1 MTFGPLR
8 GLEQDAIASYGS
20 KVGDLAIYR
29 ILYASIVLLSEVPV
43 ASWLPLAPKAFFYP
57 PLGPAALFTG
67 TPPASV
73 LLGLNVLLVVFVAM
87 LIVGWKTTLASVGTG
102 LTLLILKAWAY
113 SLGKIDHDVFM
124 VIVPLLLA
132 FSGWGRAL
140 SIDAR
145 HRPPPGNAPVAQL
158 PLALLALVVGFAMFT
173 AGWAKI
179 TSGWLDPSMHAT
191 YGHLAKN
198 YFFTGR
204 ETFAGRLALQVDSG
218 WFWKAGD
225 WSAVALEMGFLFG
238 AVHRRSFR
246 VWMAFATLFH
256 LGVLLLFDIPF
267 PTNPL
272 TYAAFVGWTAVPA
285 FRSVHFERHASARSW
300 WLAFMAAV
308 ALGSG
313 ATLRGQSIA
322 NSLHLPFEELLVWA
336 GAAGGLWYLGW
347 TLLKPRAYHGSERL
361 LVE

>member
-1 MTFGPLR
+1 MTLGSLR
-8 GLEQDAIASYGS
+8 VFERDAFASYGS

-29 ILYASIVLLSEVPV
+29 VLYASIVLLSEVPV
-43 ASWLPLAPKAFFYP
+43 ASWLPLAPKAFFFP
-57 PLGPAALFTG
+57 PLGPAAFFTG

-73 LLGLNVLLVVFVAM
+73 LLGLNVLLVIFAAM
-87 LIVGWKTTLASVGTG
+87 LIVGWRTTLASMGTG

-113 SLGKIDHDVFM
+113 SLGKIDHDIFLV
-124 VIVPLLLA
+124 VVPLLLA

-145 HRPPPGNAPVAQL
+145 RLPPPEDAPVAQL

-173 AGWAKI
+173 AGWAKV
-179 TSGWLDPSMHAT
+179 TSGWLDPSVPAT

-198 YFFTGR
+198 FFFTGR
-204 ETFAGRLALQVDSG
+204 ETFAGRMALQVDSG

-225 WSAVALEMGFLFG
+225 WAAVTLELGFLFA
-238 AVHRRSFR
+238 AVHRRSLC
-246 VWMAFATLFH
+246 VWMALATLFH

-272 TYAAFVGWTAVPA
+272 TYAAFVGYTAVPA
-285 FRSVHFERHASARSW
+285 FRSLHLEGRASARSW
-300 WLAFMAAV
+300 WLVLAAAV
-308 ALGSG
+308 ALGSV

-322 NSLHLPFEELLVWA
+322 NALRLPLEDVIVWA

-347 TLLKPRAYHGSERL
+347 TLLKRRAYHAREL
-361 LVE
+361 PLVE

>member
-1 MTFGPLR
+1 MTLGFLR
-8 GLEQDAIASYGS
+8 VFERDAFASYGS
-20 KVGDLAIYR
+20 KVVDLAIYR
-29 ILYASIVLLSEVPV
+29 ILYASFVLLGEVPV

-73 LLGLNVLLVVFVAM
+73 LLALNVLLLIFVAM
-87 LIVGWKTTLASVGTG
+87 LIVGWRTTLASVGTG
-102 LTLLILKAWAY
+102 LTLMILKAWAY
-113 SLGKIDHDVFM
+113 SLGKIDHDIFIV
-124 VIVPLLLA
+124 VVPLLLA
-132 FSGWGRAL
+132 FSGWGRAH

-145 HRPPPGNAPVAQL
+145 YLPPPGNDPVAQL

-179 TSGWLDPSMHAT
+179 TSGWLDPSVHAT
-191 YGHLAKN
+191 YGHLVQN

-204 ETFAGRLALQVDSG
+204 ETVAGGMALQVDSG

-225 WSAVALEMGFLFG
+225 WSAVALETGFLFA
-238 AVHRRSFR
+238 AVHRRALC
-246 VWMAFATLFH
+246 VWMALATLFH

-272 TYAAFVGWTAVPA
+272 TYAAFVGFTAVPA
-285 FRSVHFERHASARSW
+285 FRSLQLEGKASTRSW
-300 WLAFMAAV
+300 GLVLAAAV
-308 ALGSG
+308 ALGSV
-313 ATLRGQSIA
+313 AVLRGQSIA
-322 NSLHLPFEELLVWA
+322 KALHLPLPDLIVWA

-347 TLLKPRAYHGSERL
+347 ILLKRRAYHAGVQPVTE
-361 LVE
+361 